1 MVTLTRAKGTSMCET
16 TLVILAIL
24 ANVFRP
30 NQAYQAEDVESAAHH
45 LVGMLSSVFFWIGSH
60 VAATFTRIS
69 FIS

>member
-1 MVTLTRAKGTSMCET
+1 MVILTRAKGTSMCET

-30 NQAYQAEDVESAAHH
+30 NQAENVESAAHH
-45 LVGMLSSVFFWIGSH
+45 RVGMLSSVFFWIGSH
-60 VAATFTRIS
+60 VAAMFTRIR